1 MLLHTNARKGAGIVR
16 CQPYRWAAFS
26 GLNRPAGAPRDL
38 PELSGHVVLAAS
50 QVLRIATRAPR
61 ALLSLPSL
69 HVAWL
74 TKALICCLLSCWCL
88 LPAEVLRW
96 DAAALPAA
104 EVINVA
110 RIAIQPRCL

>member
-1 MLLHTNARKGAGIVR
+1 MARSSTSSAMSALA
-16 CQPYRWAAFS
+16 C
-26 GLNRPAGAPRDL
+26 RDL
-38 PELSGHVVLAAS
+38 PPPLAELEILSLQLAS
-50 QVLRIATRAPR
+50 QMFCLWSQCRTSP
-61 ALLSLPSL
+61 SHCMPSL